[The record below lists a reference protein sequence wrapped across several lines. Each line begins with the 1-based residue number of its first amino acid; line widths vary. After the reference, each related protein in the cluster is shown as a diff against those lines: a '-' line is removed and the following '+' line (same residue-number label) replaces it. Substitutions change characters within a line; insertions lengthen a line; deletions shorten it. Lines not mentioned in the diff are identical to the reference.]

1 MDWRL
6 RMLEVCGPGV
16 LSGIRLEDWLRLL
29 RKYWRE
35 VDLSRVPRVCAITL
49 QSFKNSTV
57 GAVERRRFGS
67 AVEKVVIQPP
77 LFVLGHWRSGTTLL
91 HELLSQDDRFAYPT
105 SYQTSFP
112 HIFLTF
118 EALDSWLMKPFMPS
132 RRPMDNMGLSLASPQ
147 EDEFALCST
156 SLKSS
161 CMQWVFPSHRDEFR
175 KFLTFKAAGPAEIT
189 SWQQAFLTF
198 IKKLQWHYQRPL
210 LLKSP
215 QHTARIRLLLDLF
228 PEAKFVHIH
237 RDPFRVFQSS
247 RQTFQ
252 IMFTW
257 HGLQRPELESLDDWI
272 IEQYREMY
280 EAFFEQQPLI
290 PSGRFHEVSFEEL
303 ERDPVEQVRELY
315 RALDLP
321 DFRALEPKLRSYVGS
336 LAGYRKNQFSDLSL
350 ELKQRLRHEWV
361 VSFEKWGYPSQASPA
376 AELHQA

>member
-1 MDWRL
+1 
-6 RMLEVCGPGV
+6 MLQACGPGV
-16 LSGIRLEDWLRLL
+16 LSGIRLGDWLRLL

-35 VDLSRVPRVCAITL
+35 VDLSRVPRVCAITF
-49 QSFKNSTV
+49 QSLKNSSV
-57 GAVERRRFGS
+57 GAVERRRFGA

-118 EALDSWLMKPFMPS
+118 EALDSRLMKPFMPS
-132 RRPMDNMGLSLASPQ
+132 RRPMDNMSLSLASPQ
-147 EDEFALCST
+147 EDEFALCCT

-161 CMQWVFPSHRDEFR
+161 CMQCVFPRRRDEFR
-175 KFLTFKAAGPAEIT
+175 KFLTFKTAGPADVAD
-189 SWQQAFLTF
+189 WQQAFLTF
-198 IKKLQWHYQRPL
+198 IKKVQWRSQRPL

-215 QHTARIRLLLDLF
+215 QHTARIRLLLELF

-247 RQTFQ
+247 RRTFET
-252 IMFTW
+252 MFAW

-272 IEQYREMY
+272 IEQYREMF
-280 EAFFEQQPLI
+280 EAFFEQQNLI
-290 PSGRFHEVSFEEL
+290 PPGRFHQLSFEKL
-303 ERDPVEQVRELY
+303 ERDPVEQVREVY

-321 DFRALEPKLRSYVGS
+321 DFRVIEPKLHGYVAS
-336 LAGYRKNQFSDLSL
+336 LAGYRKNEFSDLSL
-350 ELKQRLRHEWV
+350 ELKQRLRHEWA
-361 VSFEKWGYPSQASPA
+361 VSFEKWGYS
-376 AELHQA
+376 AEKPPVWDPHQA